1 MMKLV
6 FALIVLIAGIA
17 VHSTL
22 KTSGK
27 KALATLAMVLAVVLC
42 LGAVTLSCVQTVPTG
57 HTGVVT
63 TFGRVE
69 NKTLDSGVHLVL
81 PWQNVVKMDNRV
93 QKQTTDLSC
102 FSSDIQEV
110 NLTYTINYQI
120 KKSDAQ
126 TIYRTIGVDYYVTV
140 IQPCITESVKV
151 VTARYT
157 AEQLVG
163 KRNELAAA
171 IEVDLADKLLN
182 YNIEL
187 VSTSIENMDFTNA
200 FTDAVEAKQVAQQ
213 NKLRAET
220 EAEQKVIEANAA
232 AEVRKVNADAA
243 AYELLAKAEAEAE
256 ANRKISE
263 SLTQELINYTYAQ
276 SWNGKL
282 PTVMTG
288 SGDGAS
294 SLIPVLDINQ
304 LLPATDT
311 TESTETSAV
320 TESNEG

>member
-1 MMKLV
+1 MTKLILAAILLLAGV
-6 FALIVLIAGIA
+6 VAYTALKG
-17 VHSTL
+17 
-22 KTSGK
+22 KGK
-27 KALATLAMVLAVVLC
+27 KALAGLLLAAAVVLC
-42 LGAVTLSCVQTVPTG
+42 LGTVALSCVQTVPTG

-69 NKTLDSGVHLVL
+69 NTTLDSGVHFVL

-93 QKQTTDLSC
+93 QKNTVDMPC

-126 TIYRTIGVDYYVTV
+126 NIYRTIGVDYYQTV

-163 KRNELAAA
+163 KRDELASA
-171 IEVDLADKLLN
+171 IEADLTDKLLH
-182 YNIEL
+182 YNIEV
-187 VSTSIENMDFTNA
+187 VSTSIENMDFTDA

-220 EAEQKVIEANAA
+220 EAEQKVVEAKAA

-263 SLTQELINYTYAQ
+263 SLTQALINYTYAQ
-276 SWNGKL
+276 TWDGKL

-288 SGDGAS
+288 SEGS
-294 SLIPVLDINQ
+294 SMIPVLDVNE
-304 LLPATDT
+304 LLPDATEPDA
-311 TESTETSAV
+311 E
-320 TESNEG
+320 

>member
-1 MMKLV
+1 MTKLIL
-6 FALIVLIAGIA
+6 ALVVLFVGLTAF
-17 VHSTL
+17 VTL
-22 KTSGK
+22 KAKEK
-27 KALATLAMVLAVVLC
+27 KSLAALVLTAAVLVC
-42 LGAVTLSCVQTVPTG
+42 AGTVALSCVQTVPTG

-69 NKTLDSGVHLVL
+69 NTTLDSGVHFVL

-93 QKQTTDLSC
+93 QKETVELPC

-171 IEVDLADKLLN
+171 IELDLAEKLLS

-187 VSTSIENMDFTNA
+187 VSTSIENMDFTSA

-220 EAEQKVIEANAA
+220 EAEQKVIEARAA
-232 AEVRKVNADAA
+232 AEVRKVEADAA
-243 AYELLAKAEAEAE
+243 AYEVRAKAEAEAE
-256 ANRKISE
+256 ANRMISE
-263 SLTQELINYTYAQ
+263 SLTQALINYTYAQ
-276 SWNGKL
+276 SWDGEL

-288 SGDGAS
+288 GGDSAA

-304 LLPATDT
+304 LLPSET
-311 TESTETSAV
+311 TPDEE
-320 TESNEG
+320 

>member
-1 MMKLV
+1 MTKLILAAILLLAGV
-6 FALIVLIAGIA
+6 VAYTALKG
-17 VHSTL
+17 
-22 KTSGK
+22 KGK
-27 KALATLAMVLAVVLC
+27 KALAGLLLAVAVVLC
-42 LGAVTLSCVQTVPTG
+42 LGTVALSCVQTVPTG

-69 NKTLDSGVHLVL
+69 NTTLDSGVHFVL

-93 QKQTTDLSC
+93 QKNTVDMPC

-126 TIYRTIGVDYYVTV
+126 NIYRTIGVDYYQTV

-163 KRNELAAA
+163 KRDELASA
-171 IEVDLADKLLN
+171 IEADLTDKLLH
-182 YNIEL
+182 YNIEV
-187 VSTSIENMDFTNA
+187 VSTSIENMDFTDA

-220 EAEQKVIEANAA
+220 EAEQKVVEAKAA

-263 SLTQELINYTYAQ
+263 SLTQALINYTYAQ
-276 SWNGKL
+276 TWDGKL

-288 SGDGAS
+288 ESGS
-294 SLIPVLDINQ
+294 SMIPVLDVNE
-304 LLPATDT
+304 LLPQQTEPDT
-311 TESTETSAV
+311 E
-320 TESNEG
+320 

>member
-1 MMKLV
+1 MTKLI
-6 FALIVLIAGIA
+6 FAAIVLFIGIVA
-17 VHSTL
+17 SHSL
-22 KTSGK
+22 KVKEK
-27 KALATLAMVLAVVLC
+27 KSLASLLLTATILLSVGSVALAC
-42 LGAVTLSCVQTVPTG
+42 FQTVPTG

-69 NKTLDSGVHLVL
+69 NTTLDSGVHFVL
-81 PWQNVVKMDNRV
+81 PWQQVVKMDNRV
-93 QKQTTDLSC
+93 QKQSVNLSC

-110 NLTYTINYQI
+110 MLDYTINFQI
-120 KKSDAQ
+120 KKTDAQ
-126 TIYRTIGVDYYVTV
+126 NIYRTIGVDYYATV

-163 KRNELAAA
+163 KRNELAAS
-171 IEVDLADKLLN
+171 IEADLTEKLLS

-187 VSTSIENMDFTNA
+187 VSTSIENMDFTDA

-220 EAEQKVIEANAA
+220 EAEQKVIEANAQ

-263 SLTQELINYTYAQ
+263 SLTDELINYTYAQ
-276 SWNGKL
+276 TWNGKL

-288 SGDGAS
+288 SGDKAS

-304 LLPATDT
+304 LLPS
-311 TESTETSAV
+311 ESTEAEESTEPV
-320 TESNEG
+320 TPNAG

>member
-1 MMKLV
+1 MTKLILAAILLLAGV
-6 FALIVLIAGIA
+6 VAYTALKG
-17 VHSTL
+17 
-22 KTSGK
+22 KGK
-27 KALATLAMVLAVVLC
+27 KALAGLLLAVAVVLC
-42 LGAVTLSCVQTVPTG
+42 LGTVALSCVQTVPTG

-69 NKTLDSGVHLVL
+69 NTTLDSGVHFVL

-93 QKQTTDLSC
+93 QKNTVDMPC

-126 TIYRTIGVDYYVTV
+126 NIYRTIGVDYYQTV

-163 KRNELAAA
+163 KRDELASA
-171 IEVDLADKLLN
+171 IEADLTDKLLH
-182 YNIEL
+182 YNIEV
-187 VSTSIENMDFTNA
+187 VSTSIENMDFTDA

-220 EAEQKVIEANAA
+220 EAEQKVVEAKAA

-263 SLTQELINYTYAQ
+263 SLTQALINYTYAQ
-276 SWNGKL
+276 TWDGKL

-288 SGDGAS
+288 SEGS
-294 SLIPVLDINQ
+294 SMIPVLDVNE
-304 LLPATDT
+304 LLPRQ
-311 TESTETSAV
+311 TEADAE
-320 TESNEG
+320 

>member
-1 MMKLV
+1 MMKLILAAILLLAGV
-6 FALIVLIAGIA
+6 AAHVVL
-17 VHSTL
+17 
-22 KTSGK
+22 KWKGK
-27 KALATLAMVLAVVLC
+27 KALAGLALGVALVLC
-42 LGAVTLSCVQTVPTG
+42 AGVAALSCVQTVPTG

-69 NKTLDSGVHLVL
+69 NTTLDSGVHFVL

-93 QKQTTDLSC
+93 QKNTVDMPC

-126 TIYRTIGVDYYVTV
+126 NIYRTIGVDYYQTV

-163 KRNELAAA
+163 KRDELASA
-171 IEVDLADKLLN
+171 IETDLTDKLLH
-182 YNIEL
+182 YNIEV
-187 VSTSIENMDFTNA
+187 VSTSIENMDFTDA

-220 EAEQKVIEANAA
+220 EAEQKVVEAKAA

-276 SWNGKL
+276 AWNGKL

-288 SGDGAS
+288 EGSGMV
-294 SLIPVLDINQ
+294 PVLDVNQ
-304 LLPATDT
+304 MLPD
-311 TESTETSAV
+311 ETGS
-320 TESNEG
+320 EE

>member
-1 MMKLV
+1 MTKLILAAILLLAGV
-6 FALIVLIAGIA
+6 VAYTALKG
-17 VHSTL
+17 
-22 KTSGK
+22 KGK
-27 KALATLAMVLAVVLC
+27 KALAGLLLAAAVVLC
-42 LGAVTLSCVQTVPTG
+42 LGTVALSCVQTVPTG

-69 NKTLDSGVHLVL
+69 NTTLDSGVHFVL

-93 QKQTTDLSC
+93 QKNTVDMPC

-126 TIYRTIGVDYYVTV
+126 NIYRTIGVDYYQTV

-163 KRNELAAA
+163 KRDELASA
-171 IEVDLADKLLN
+171 IETDLTDKLLH
-182 YNIEL
+182 YNIEV
-187 VSTSIENMDFTNA
+187 VSTSIENMDFTDA

-220 EAEQKVIEANAA
+220 EAEQKVVEAKAA

-276 SWNGKL
+276 AWNGKL

-288 SGDGAS
+288 EGGGM
-294 SLIPVLDINQ
+294 IPVLDVNQ
-304 LLPATDT
+304 MLPEQNPD
-311 TESTETSAV
+311 EE
-320 TESNEG
+320 

>member
-1 MMKLV
+1 MTKLILA
-6 FALIVLIAGIA
+6 ALLLLAGIVA
-17 VHSTL
+17 YVAL
-22 KTSGK
+22 KGRGK
-27 KALATLAMVLAVVLC
+27 KTMASLALVVAVVIC
-42 LGAVTLSCVQTVPTG
+42 AGAVALSCVQTVPTG

-69 NKTLDSGVHLVL
+69 NTTLDSGVHFVL

-93 QKQTTDLSC
+93 QKNTVDMPC

-126 TIYRTIGVDYYVTV
+126 NIYRTIGVDYYQTV

-163 KRNELAAA
+163 KRDELAAA
-171 IEVDLADKLLN
+171 IETDLTDKLLR
-182 YNIEL
+182 YNIEV
-187 VSTSIENMDFTNA
+187 VSTSIENMDFTDA

-220 EAEQKVIEANAA
+220 EAEQKVVEAKAA

-276 SWNGKL
+276 TWDGKL
-282 PTVMTG
+282 PAVMTG
-288 SGDGAS
+288 SEGS
-294 SLIPVLDINQ
+294 SMIPVLDVNQ
-304 LLPATDT
+304 LLP
-311 TESTETSAV
+311 EGSTPDAE
-320 TESNEG
+320 

>member
-1 MMKLV
+1 MIKLV
-6 FALIVLIAGIA
+6 FAVIVLILGVALYAG
-17 VHSTL
+17 L
-22 KTSGK
+22 KAREK
-27 KALATLAMVLAVVLC
+27 KSLASLAMILAVAVFV
-42 LGAVTLSCVQTVPTG
+42 GAVALSAIQTVPTG

-69 NKTLDSGVHLVL
+69 EKTLDSGVHLVL

-93 QKQTTDLSC
+93 QKETVDLAC

-110 NLTYTINYQI
+110 NLNYTINFQI

-126 TIYRTIGVDYYVTV
+126 TIYRTIGVDYYHTV
-140 IQPCITESVKV
+140 IMPCITESVKV

-171 IEVDLADKLLN
+171 IEMDLSEKLLN

-187 VSTSIENMDFTNA
+187 VSTSIENMDFTDA

-220 EAEQKVIEANAA
+220 EAEQKVIEAKAA
-232 AEVRKVNADAA
+232 AEVRKVNADAE
-243 AYELLAKAEAEAE
+243 AYEVRAKAEAEAE
-256 ANRKISE
+256 ANRMISE

-276 SWNGKL
+276 SWNGEL
-282 PTVMTG
+282 PTVLTG
-288 SGDGAS
+288 EGGSM
-294 SLIPVLDINQ
+294 IPILNVNEM
-304 LLPATDT
+304 LPDET
-311 TESTETSAV
+311 TE
-320 TESNEG
+320 N

>member
-1 MMKLV
+1 MVKLV
-6 FALIVLIAGIA
+6 IAAIILFVGIA
-17 VHSTL
+17 ARFSL
-22 KTSGK
+22 RAKGK
-27 KALATLAMVLAVVLC
+27 NGPATFATVLSALLC
-42 LGAVTLSCVQTVPTG
+42 VGTVALSCIQTVPTG

-69 NKTLDSGVHLVL
+69 NTTLDSGVHFVL
-81 PWQNVVKMDNRV
+81 PWQEVVKMDNRV
-93 QKQTTDLSC
+93 QKQTVELAC

-110 NLTYTINYQI
+110 NMTYTINYQI

-126 TIYRTIGVDYYVTV
+126 NIYRTIGVDYYHTV

-151 VTARYT
+151 VSARYS

-163 KRNELAAA
+163 KRNEMAAS
-171 IEVDLADKLLN
+171 IEQDLSEKLLT

-213 NKLRAET
+213 NKLRAQT
-220 EAEQKVIEANAA
+220 EAEQKIVEAKAA
-232 AEVRKVNADAA
+232 AEVRKVNADAE

-263 SLTQELINYTYAQ
+263 SLTQELIHYTYAQ
-276 SWNGKL
+276 TWNGKL
-282 PTVMTG
+282 PTVM
-288 SGDGAS
+288 SGENGM
-294 SLIPVLDINQ
+294 IPVLNMNE
-304 LLPATDT
+304 LVPTPT
-311 TESTETSAV
+311 TEDGE
-320 TESNEG
+320 

>member
-1 MMKLV
+1 MAKLI
-6 FALIVLIAGIA
+6 FAVIALLVGITVYIA
-17 VHSTL
+17 L
-22 KTSGK
+22 KSKEK
-27 KALATLAMVLAVVLC
+27 KALASLALVLAVVLC
-42 LGAVTLSCVQTVPTG
+42 VGALVLSCVQTVPTG

-69 NKTLDSGVHLVL
+69 NTTLDSGVHFVL

-93 QKQTTDLSC
+93 QKQTVDLAC

-126 TIYRTIGVDYYVTV
+126 TIYRTIGVDYYQTV

-163 KRNELAAA
+163 KRNELAGA
-171 IEVDLADKLLN
+171 IEADLAEKLLS

-220 EAEQKVIEANAA
+220 EAEQKVIEAKAA

-288 SGDGAS
+288 GDS
-294 SLIPVLDINQ
+294 SSSMIPVLDVNQ
-304 LLPATDT
+304 LLPSE
-311 TESTETSAV
+311 TEPE
-320 TESNEG
+320 E

>member
-1 MMKLV
+1 MTYLA
-6 FALIVLIAGIA
+6 FAAIALIAGI
-17 VHSTL
+17 TL
-22 KTSGK
+22 RGSLRAKGK
-27 KALATLAMVLAVVLC
+27 NALASLALIGGAVLC
-42 LGAVTLSCVQTVPTG
+42 AGAVLLSCVQTVPTG

-69 NKTLDSGVHLVL
+69 NTTLDSGVHLVL
-81 PWQNVVKMDNRV
+81 PWQKVVKMDNRI
-93 QKQTTDLSC
+93 QKRTAELPC

-126 TIYRTIGVDYYVTV
+126 TIYRTIGEDYYQTV
-140 IQPCITESVKV
+140 ILPCITESVKV
-151 VTARYT
+151 STAHYS

-163 KRNELAAA
+163 KRNELATA
-171 IEVDLADKLLN
+171 IENDLNDKLLN

-220 EAEQKVIEANAA
+220 EAEQKVIEAKAA
-232 AEVRKVNADAA
+232 AEVRKVNADAE
-243 AYELLAKAEAEAE
+243 AYEVRAKAEAEAE
-256 ANRKISE
+256 ANRMISE
-263 SLTQELINYTYAQ
+263 SLTQELISYTYAQ
-276 SWNGKL
+276 SWDGRL

-288 SGDGAS
+288 DSGM
-294 SLIPVLDINQ
+294 IPVLNMDQ
-304 LLPATDT
+304 LVPD
-311 TESTETSAV
+311 EE
-320 TESNEG
+320 

>member
-1 MMKLV
+1 MPQLL
-6 FALIVLIAGIA
+6 FAVLVLIAGVAACIL
-17 VHSTL
+17 L
-22 KTSGK
+22 KSKGK
-27 KALATLAMVLAVVLC
+27 KTLASLLLAGAILVSLGAAALA
-42 LGAVTLSCVQTVPTG
+42 SIQTVPTG

-69 NKTLDSGVHLVL
+69 NTTLDSGVHLVL

-93 QKQTTDLSC
+93 QKQTAELSC

-126 TIYRTIGVDYYVTV
+126 TIYRTIGVDYYHTV

-171 IEVDLADKLLN
+171 IEDDLADKLLN

-187 VSTSIENMDFTNA
+187 VSTSIENMDFTAA

-220 EAEQKVIEANAA
+220 EAEQKVIEAQAA
-232 AEVRKVNADAA
+232 AEVRKVNADAE
-243 AYELLAKAEAEAE
+243 AYEVRAKAEAEAE
-256 ANRKISE
+256 ANRMISE
-263 SLTQELINYTYAQ
+263 SLTQALINYTYAQ
-276 SWNGKL
+276 RWDGEL
-282 PTVMTG
+282 PTVLTGEG
-288 SGDGAS
+288 SGM
-294 SLIPVLDINQ
+294 IPVLNVNEMI
-304 LLPATDT
+304 
-311 TESTETSAV
+311 ETP
-320 TESNEG
+320 NEE

>member
-1 MMKLV
+1 MMKLI
-6 FALIVLIAGIA
+6 FAALVLFAGIA
-17 VHSTL
+17 ACIIL
-22 KTSGK
+22 KGKGK
-27 KALATLAMVLAVVLC
+27 KTLASLLMAAAVIVC

-69 NKTLDSGVHLVL
+69 NTTLDSGVHLVL

-93 QKQTTDLSC
+93 QKQTTELPC

-126 TIYRTIGVDYYVTV
+126 TIYRTIGVDYYHTV

-171 IEVDLADKLLN
+171 IETDLADKLLS

-220 EAEQKVIEANAA
+220 EAEQKVIEAKAA

-288 SGDGAS
+288 SDNS
-294 SLIPVLDINQ
+294 MIPVLDVNQ
-304 LLPATDT
+304 LLPD
-311 TESTETSAV
+311 ETAP
-320 TESNEG
+320 NEE

>member
-1 MMKLV
+1 MMKLILAAILLLAGV
-6 FALIVLIAGIA
+6 AAHVVLKG
-17 VHSTL
+17 
-22 KTSGK
+22 KGK
-27 KALATLAMVLAVVLC
+27 KALAGLALGVALALC
-42 LGAVTLSCVQTVPTG
+42 VGVAALSCVQTVPTG

-69 NKTLDSGVHLVL
+69 NTTLDSGVHFVL

-93 QKQTTDLSC
+93 QKNTVDMPC

-126 TIYRTIGVDYYVTV
+126 NIYRTIGVDYYQTV

-163 KRNELAAA
+163 KRDELASA
-171 IEVDLADKLLN
+171 IEADLTDKLLH
-182 YNIEL
+182 YNIEV
-187 VSTSIENMDFTNA
+187 VSTSIENMDFTDA

-220 EAEQKVIEANAA
+220 EAEQKVVEAKAA

-276 SWNGKL
+276 AWNGKL

-288 SGDGAS
+288 EGGGM
-294 SLIPVLDINQ
+294 IPVLDVNQ
-304 LLPATDT
+304 MLPEQNPD
-311 TESTETSAV
+311 EE
-320 TESNEG
+320 

>member
-1 MMKLV
+1 MIKLV
-6 FALIVLIAGIA
+6 FAVIVLILGVALYAG
-17 VHSTL
+17 L
-22 KTSGK
+22 KAREK
-27 KALATLAMVLAVVLC
+27 KSLASLAMILAVAVFV
-42 LGAVTLSCVQTVPTG
+42 GAVALSAIQTVPTG

-69 NKTLDSGVHLVL
+69 EKTLDSGVHLVL

-93 QKQTTDLSC
+93 QKETVDLAC

-110 NLTYTINYQI
+110 NLNYTINYQI

-126 TIYRTIGVDYYVTV
+126 TIYRTIGVDYYHTV
-140 IQPCITESVKV
+140 IMPCITESVKV

-171 IEVDLADKLLN
+171 IEVDLSEKLLN

-187 VSTSIENMDFTNA
+187 VSTSIENMDFTAA

-220 EAEQKVIEANAA
+220 EAEQKVIEAKAA
-232 AEVRKVNADAA
+232 AEVRKVNADAE
-243 AYELLAKAEAEAE
+243 AYEVRAKAEAEAE
-256 ANRKISE
+256 ANRMISE

-276 SWNGKL
+276 SWNGEL
-282 PTVMTG
+282 PTVLTG
-288 SGDGAS
+288 EGGSM
-294 SLIPVLDINQ
+294 IPILNVNEM
-304 LLPATDT
+304 LPDET
-311 TESTETSAV
+311 TE
-320 TESNEG
+320 N

>member
-1 MMKLV
+1 MMKLILAAILLLAGV
-6 FALIVLIAGIA
+6 AAHVVLKG
-17 VHSTL
+17 
-22 KTSGK
+22 KGK
-27 KALATLAMVLAVVLC
+27 KALAGLALGVALALC
-42 LGAVTLSCVQTVPTG
+42 VGVAALSCVQTVPTG

-69 NKTLDSGVHLVL
+69 NTTLDSGVHFVL

-93 QKQTTDLSC
+93 QKNTVDMPC

-126 TIYRTIGVDYYVTV
+126 NIYRTIGVDYYQTV

-163 KRNELAAA
+163 KRDELASA
-171 IEVDLADKLLN
+171 IETDLTDKLLH
-182 YNIEL
+182 YNIEV
-187 VSTSIENMDFTNA
+187 VSTSIENMDFTDA

-220 EAEQKVIEANAA
+220 EAEQKVVEAKAA

-276 SWNGKL
+276 AWNGKL

-288 SGDGAS
+288 EGGGM
-294 SLIPVLDINQ
+294 IPVLDVNQ
-304 LLPATDT
+304 MLPEQNPD
-311 TESTETSAV
+311 EE
-320 TESNEG
+320 

>member
-1 MMKLV
+1 MAKLI
-6 FALIVLIAGIA
+6 FAVIALLVGITVYIA
-17 VHSTL
+17 L
-22 KTSGK
+22 KSKEK
-27 KALATLAMVLAVVLC
+27 KALASLALVLAVVLC
-42 LGAVTLSCVQTVPTG
+42 VGALVLSCVQTVPTG

-69 NKTLDSGVHLVL
+69 NTTLDSGVHFVL

-93 QKQTTDLSC
+93 QKQTVDLAC

-126 TIYRTIGVDYYVTV
+126 TIYRTIGVDYYQTV

-163 KRNELAAA
+163 KRNELAGA
-171 IEVDLADKLLN
+171 IEADLAEKLLS

-220 EAEQKVIEANAA
+220 EAEQKVIEAKAA

-288 SGDGAS
+288 GDS
-294 SLIPVLDINQ
+294 SSSMIPVLDVNQ
-304 LLPATDT
+304 LLPGE
-311 TESTETSAV
+311 TEPE
-320 TESNEG
+320 E

>member
-1 MMKLV
+1 MTKLI
-6 FALIVLIAGIA
+6 FALVVLLGGIA
-17 VHSTL
+17 AHAIL
-22 KTSGK
+22 KGKGK
-27 KALATLAMVLAVVLC
+27 KTLASLLMAAAVLVCV
-42 LGAVTLSCVQTVPTG
+42 GAVTLSCIQTVPTG

-69 NKTLDSGVHLVL
+69 NTTLDSGVHFVL

-93 QKQTTDLSC
+93 QKETAELPC

-110 NLTYTINYQI
+110 NLTYTINFQI

-126 TIYRTIGVDYYVTV
+126 NIYRTIGVDYYHTV

-171 IEVDLADKLLN
+171 IEVDLAEKLLK

-220 EAEQKVIEANAA
+220 EAEQKVIEAKAA
-232 AEVRKVNADAA
+232 AEVRKVNADAE
-243 AYELLAKAEAEAE
+243 AYEVRAKAEAEAE
-256 ANRKISE
+256 ANRMISE

-288 SGDGAS
+288 EGS
-294 SLIPVLDINQ
+294 SMIPVLDVNQ
-304 LLPATDT
+304 LSETDT
-311 TESTETSAV
+311 
-320 TESNEG
+320 N